1 MALESRSFLIIG
13 PSIAPSLL
21 GFVISQATR
30 NLISLPLSPPAVK
43 PCRTS
48 EGQVRRTSATPTLF
62 SSSTSPSVRLQMIFI
77 LYSRSTGRSSMSSSP
92 EIEGLVIRVVLH
104 LFDISIKMKLTKL
117 WKGLMDE
124 RLMAEKS
131 LFSLL
136 NTALMQRR
144 FQKEE
149 LWNHLQGHEG
159 QEAVVLEGAV
169 ALIDAVVLGEAAVPA
184 GGPEMITGKETTGRG
199 AEVEAMKGRDRHHDK
214 DRDYR
219 RRSRSR
225 SASPDDKRRVRGRY
239 DDERRSR
246 SRSLS
251 ASPAR
256 RSRSPIS
263 ASPLKASPERRS
275 KERSLTPASR
285 SRSPRSPSLEKAS
298 PERKSNDRSPSPR
311 DTARSQSPNAEVG

>member
-1 MALESRSFLIIG
+1 
-13 PSIAPSLL
+13 
-21 GFVISQATR
+21 
-30 NLISLPLSPPAVK
+30 
-43 PCRTS
+43 
-48 EGQVRRTSATPTLF
+48 
-62 SSSTSPSVRLQMIFI
+62 
-77 LYSRSTGRSSMSSSP
+77 MSSSP

-199 AEVEAMKGRDRHHDK
+199 AEVEAMKGVIGIMTRIEII
-214 DRDYR
+214 
-219 RRSRSR
+219 
-225 SASPDDKRRVRGRY
+225 AVVVG
-239 DDERRSR
+239 
-246 SRSLS
+246 LVV
-251 ASPAR
+251 PA
-256 RSRSPIS
+256 
-263 ASPLKASPERRS
+263 LM
-275 KERSLTPASR
+275 T
-285 SRSPRSPSLEKAS
+285 
-298 PERKSNDRSPSPR
+298 
-311 DTARSQSPNAEVG
+311 NAESEAVMMMRGAVAVAP